1 MPIGRERIAPRQK
14 ETMRNKE
21 EDYPAILTTYSL
33 EEDYPAILTTYS
45 FSAPK
50 DHELISM
57 SMLKFGDNSD
67 GMLRSFEYIKWL
79 FHKKTKNGYYG
90 KRRQE
95 GLETI
100 KELEKTYEWIKT
112 KEKELEAQEGHIT
125 QQLFYYVGGL
135 SKKDKEVCR
144 GFKYKRIPAGCT
156 EHHRN
161 VKVRKICQ

>member
-1 MPIGRERIAPRQK
+1 
-14 ETMRNKE
+14 MRNKE
-21 EDYPAILTTYSL
+21 EDS
-33 EEDYPAILTTYS
+33 PAILTTYS

-50 DHELISM
+50 IPRSFDHELISM